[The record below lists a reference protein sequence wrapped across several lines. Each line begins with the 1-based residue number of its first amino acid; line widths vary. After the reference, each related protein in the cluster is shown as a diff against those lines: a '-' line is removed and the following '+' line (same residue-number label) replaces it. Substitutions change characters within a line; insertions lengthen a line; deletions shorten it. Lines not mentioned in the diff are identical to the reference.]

1 MYIYPPQINTY
12 NMTKKCVDQVKSRV
26 YKKWRTLEYSGWT
39 LTTLSLCVTRYI
51 RAKKDVH
58 IKCCRV
64 KGCKRN
70 GVGTWGKT
78 AGPLSRPKCADPRL
92 AWCWSVLAWR
102 LRSNTLAASWRQR
115 NLIPLHFFAHLGEI
129 CSYIGFEMC
138 IQCFINTLTCLVW
151 RPCLQNIHVWL
162 QHFSAHMGKEG
173 LGPTLKSTVSVVC
186 PPTRFY
192 NRGDNKYVSS
202 KTVQMQTLGDD
213 NVIQCL

>member
-1 MYIYPPQINTY
+1 M
-12 NMTKKCVDQVKSRV
+12 DQVKSRV

-51 RAKKDVH
+51 RSKKDVH

-78 AGPLSRPKCADPRL
+78 AGPISRTKCADPRL

-102 LRSNTLAASWRQR
+102 LQAISLWRHLGAKEISY
-115 NLIPLHFFAHLGEI
+115 NFNFFAHVGEI
-129 CSYIGFEMC
+129 CSYIGFKMC
-138 IQCFINTLTCLVW
+138 IQCFLNTLTCLVW

-162 QHFSAHMGKEG
+162 QHFSARAHIWGEK
-173 LGPTLKSTVSVVC
+173 LWVQLSTPLSVL
-186 PPTRFY
+186 Y
-192 NRGDNKYVSS
+192 
-202 KTVQMQTLGDD
+202 
-213 NVIQCL
+213 I